1 VQAVEAYLRHHFP
14 DYLTQLSDFARLASV
29 STDPAYRSQLL
40 LAAHWVAQRME
51 GAGFPVVEIW
61 ETAGHPVVYGER
73 LVDPGLPTLLV
84 YGHYDVQP
92 PDPLDRWTSPP
103 FEPQV
108 REVDGEQRLYA
119 RGVSDD
125 KGPMLIPILV
135 AEAFART
142 QTPLPV
148 NLKFLL
154 EGEEEIGSPHLE
166 DLISQNQ
173 SRLGADL
180 VLSADGAM
188 WRPGVTS
195 LNISSRG
202 SCALELTVTGPARDL
217 HSGRHGGA
225 VLNPLV
231 AISHLVASLHH
242 PDGRVAVEGFYRE
255 VGSLSPQEYSALQ
268 RLPWDDAGYLQEVG
282 APALWGE
289 PGYGTLERHWVRP
302 TLEVTGMWGGYTG
315 PGGKTVI
322 PSQAHAKISCRL
334 VPDQD
339 PAVVLQRVVD
349 HLRQL
354 CPPQVTLEVHTEG
367 KGAFPYAI
375 PADHWGLEV
384 ARRVLTQLEGQP
396 PLEVRIGGT
405 LPIAQV
411 FHQVLG
417 LEMVFFSFSTGDED
431 FHAPNEFFRLK
442 RFELGLQA
450 WARYWQLAA
459 QFIPQR

>member
-1 VQAVEAYLRHHFP
+1 MRAVEEYLRQHFP
-14 DYLTQLSDFARLASV
+14 DYLTQLAEFAGLASV
-29 STDPAYRSQLL
+29 STDPAYRPQLL
-40 LAAHWVAQRME
+40 LAAQWVAQRLQT
-51 GAGFPVVEIW
+51 AGFPAVEIW
-61 ETAGHPVVYGER
+61 PTAGHPVVYGEW
-73 LVDPGLPTLLV
+73 LVDPDLPTLLV

-103 FEPQV
+103 FEPQL
-108 REVDGEQRLYA
+108 REVVGEQRLYA

-135 AEAFART
+135 AEAFARS

-166 DLISQNQ
+166 ELIHQQ
-173 SRLGADL
+173 KSRLKADL

-202 SCALELTVTGPARDL
+202 SCALEFTLTGPARDL

-225 VLNPLV
+225 LLNPLV
-231 AISHLVASLHH
+231 AMAQLIASLHH
-242 PDGRVAVEGFYRE
+242 PDGRVAVEGFYQE
-255 VGSLSPQEYSALQ
+255 VAALTEAEQAALQ
-268 RLPWDDAGYLQEVG
+268 RLPWDDTAYRQEVG

-289 PGYGTLERHWVRP
+289 PGYTTLERHWVRP
-302 TLEVTGMWGGYTG
+302 TLEITGMWGGYTG

-339 PAVVLQRVVD
+339 PAVVLQRVVN
-349 HLRQL
+349 HLRQH
-354 CPPQVTLEVHTEG
+354 CPPQVTLEINTER
-367 KGAFPYAI
+367 KGAYPYAI

-384 ARRVLTQLEGQP
+384 ARQVLTQLEGQP

-411 FHQVLG
+411 FHQLLG

-431 FHAPNEFFRLK
+431 FHAPNEFFRLQ

-459 QFIPQR
+459 QFIPQG